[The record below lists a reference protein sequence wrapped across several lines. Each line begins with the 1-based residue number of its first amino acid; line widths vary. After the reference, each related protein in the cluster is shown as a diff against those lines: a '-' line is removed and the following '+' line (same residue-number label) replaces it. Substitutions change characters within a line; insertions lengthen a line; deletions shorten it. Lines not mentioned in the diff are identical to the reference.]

1 MASLPSTGGS
11 PITFVDSSGAQYSI
25 PLTFVTFP
33 SATGAPAVSTWPGW
47 TGSAGPDQTNVTTWV
62 QYLATQGLL
71 IPDILPLP
79 PAAFTITARD
89 AGSSG
94 NDITIQFGNVTP
106 NTATPSA
113 TTVDVKVSTTQVYAG
128 LTPVSIATLLGTA
141 PLAGTQPG
149 LAYVS
154 TPLTGVPTDT
164 AMANFTG
171 NPLQFAL
178 PGSGGI
184 LSPTHDAASE
194 AADAA
199 LLQASVTAATAST
212 FTLTLTWT
220 KAETAV
226 PLSGLAAMFAY
237 VITVTPPTGGFVY
250 APAAHSQITLYGGTD
265 PATIAPN
272 QAEAV
277 IPPG

>member
-1 MASLPSTGGS
+1 MASLPATGGS
-11 PITFVDSSGAQYSI
+11 PITFLNSNFAQQSI

-33 SATGAPAVSTWPGW
+33 SATGTPTVSSAWPDWKSPA
-47 TGSAGPDQTNVTTWV
+47 DQANVASWV

-71 IPDILPLP
+71 AADIVPLP

-94 NDITIQFGNVTP
+94 NDITIAFGAVTP

-113 TTVDVKVSTTQVYAG
+113 TTVDVTVSTKQVYPA
-128 LTPVSIATLLGTA
+128 LTPTSIATVLGTA

-154 TPLTGVPTDT
+154 APLTGMPTAVTTPKTFSGSPLAFVP
-164 AMANFTG
+164 
-171 NPLQFAL
+171 
-178 PGSGGI
+178 PGSGGA

-199 LLQASVTAATAST
+199 LLQATITNVTTTT
-212 FTLTLTWT
+212 FDLTLIWSKEQT
-220 KAETAV
+220 V
-226 PLSGLAAMFAY
+226 PLSSLPATFAY
-237 VITVTPPTGGFVY
+237 LVTIAPPPGGFVY
-250 APAAHSQITLYGGTD
+250 APAANSQITLVGGAD
-265 PATIAPN
+265 PTSIPPS
-272 QAEAV
+272 QAEAAV
-277 IPPG
+277 PPG